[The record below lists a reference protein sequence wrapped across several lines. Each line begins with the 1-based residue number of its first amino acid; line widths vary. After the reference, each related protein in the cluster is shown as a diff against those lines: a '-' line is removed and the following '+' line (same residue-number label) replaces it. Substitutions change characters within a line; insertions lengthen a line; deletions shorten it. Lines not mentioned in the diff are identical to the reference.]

1 MSNKTQFLTFIKS
14 KVAELE
20 TVAYYF
26 AIFQV
31 RLFAYQ
37 KACISVENIL
47 KAVLF
52 RTAVWPLGDT
62 KYFFFKQYP
71 PEEKL
76 NFMEDPNKLQPLQFI
91 FLKRFLKISMNST
104 GTLILLLI
112 NSSKQKWYYS
122 PFRFHKIIMLFSQLS
137 NPQICLH
144 NNLTSLVEIL
154 HFK

>member
-62 KYFFFKQYP
+62 KYFFFK
-71 PEEKL
+71 
-76 NFMEDPNKLQPLQFI
+76 
-91 FLKRFLKISMNST
+91 
-104 GTLILLLI
+104 
-112 NSSKQKWYYS
+112 
-122 PFRFHKIIMLFSQLS
+122 
-137 NPQICLH
+137 
-144 NNLTSLVEIL
+144 
-154 HFK
+154 